1 MKRSVTELVDA
12 AAVRAADE
20 AFPDVP
26 TIGMKLTE
34 TGNAERMV
42 ARFRNSIRYC
52 PPRRRWLIWAVRR
65 WAWDERGEIQR
76 LAKATVRGIYGE
88 AEHCSDEEHRK
99 AISKHAR
106 DSEKAARR
114 SAMIT
119 LAQSEDGIP
128 VLPEELDADPWAFN
142 VLNGTIDLRT
152 GRLRP
157 HRREDL
163 ITKLSAVE
171 YDPDARSPLWEQ
183 YLHDATGGDA
193 ELGAYLQR
201 SVGYAL
207 QGTITEKA
215 FWFLHGPPDGMKST
229 FIDAVDGG
237 FGEYHVPTSF
247 ETWLVQSSTGG
258 NRGDLVRLMG
268 ARLVSSVEV
277 RKGARFDEA
286 MIKSITGGDAITAA
300 AKYESELSF
309 YATFALWL
317 AANDAPVIRDDDEGA
332 WSRVR
337 RVPFVHPLPKDRQD
351 PTMRAKLREPAAR
364 AAILAWAVRG
374 CLAWQKQG
382 IGTCAAVESSTAEYR
397 ADMDRIA
404 GFFEDR
410 CRFASDARIQRAA
423 LRHAYEEWCKD
434 NGIRAP
440 LVGKEFGAR
449 LRDKGV
455 TTGKSEGKRMWTGV
469 RLIGEWEDDNPGTPG
484 TARGHYSQEVSTREI
499 NGTLS
504 GSGAPEVTPTLFADP
519 GDDIERGAIRAEGEG
534 A

>member
-1 MKRSVTELVDA
+1 MKRSVTELVDED
-12 AAVRAADE
+12 AVRAGDE
-20 AFPDVP
+20 AFPEISM
-26 TIGMKLTE
+26 IGMRLTE
-34 TGNAERMV
+34 TGNAERLV
-42 ARFRNSIRYC
+42 ARYRDRIRYC
-52 PPRRRWLIWAVRR
+52 PPRRRWLMWALHR
-65 WAWDERGEIQR
+65 WVWDERGEIQR
-76 LAKATVRGIYGE
+76 FAKATVRGIYGE
-88 AEHCSDEEHRK
+88 AERCDDEEKRK

-114 SAMIT
+114 AAMIT
-119 LAQSEDGIP
+119 LAQSEDGIA
-128 VLPEELDADPWAFN
+128 VLPNELDADPWAFN

-152 GRLRP
+152 GELRP

-163 ITKLSAVE
+163 ITKLSPVV
-171 YDPDARSPLWEQ
+171 YDAAARSELWEQ
-183 YLHDATGGDA
+183 YLRDATGGDE
-193 ELGAYLQR
+193 ELAAYLQR

-229 FIDAVDGG
+229 FIDAVDGAL
-237 FGEYHVPTSF
+237 GEYHVPTSF

-277 RKGARFDEA
+277 RKGAKFDEA

-300 AKYESELSF
+300 AKYEAELSF

-351 PTMRAKLREPAAR
+351 PTMRARLREPAAR
-364 AAILAWAVRG
+364 AAILAWAVQG

-382 IGTCAAVESSTAEYR
+382 IGTCAAVEASTAEYR
-397 ADMDRIA
+397 TDMDRVA
-404 GFFEDR
+404 GFFAER
-410 CRFASDARIQRAA
+410 CVFAVDGKAERKA
-423 LRHAYEEWCKD
+423 LRTGYEEWCKE
-434 NGIRAP
+434 NGIKVP
-440 LVGKEFGAR
+440 LSGKELGAR

-455 TTGKSEGKRMWTGV
+455 TDAKSDGRRFWAGV
-469 RLIGEWEDDNPGTPG
+469 RLSGAWEETHGDSRVTK
-484 TARGHYSQEVSTREI
+484 GHHSQEVLTRKS

-504 GSGAPEVTPTLFADP
+504 GSGDP
-519 GDDIERGAIRAEGEG
+519 SCPCDPDDDIERQAIQEES
-534 A
+534 